1 MVSFATLTEFRRS
14 RVLKYATYV
23 TLFCFVVLV
32 CNGCVSVKVSQ
43 LEITTDVE
51 TPSIAM
57 KMYMEKPDVDEMDQI
72 INGLESNLLFKNASG
87 KFVKVSTSQKGQ
99 WILKNAPA
107 GTYRLELAES
117 FEHDGQIVKLSGNR
131 AVNFKLPADK
141 RAEIQVILK
150 KTPVGLIILLS
161 VLVVGLIIVAILV
174 ADDLPDLPVPPLPPP
189 LRVVPPPIV
198 RPLPVDLFFPH
209 VPGPPRVGH
218 LPPPPLFID
227 YGIYVAP
234 YGHGHSHGV
243 ADHNAA
249 EQQEAVHIHPHDGA
263 VNVPVNTNI
272 EIYFSV
278 DIDERCLEDSSM
290 MIVVGSESGPVSGE
304 INYTRSEQKME
315 FVPMEPFAA
324 RELVRVK
331 LNEECIF
338 DSADSSTLS
347 NYQGSFTV
355 GNQ

>member
-1 MVSFATLTEFRRS
+1 MIGFATLSKFRRS
-14 RVLKYATYV
+14 KIIQYGTYI
-23 TLFCFVVLV
+23 TLLCFTVFV
-32 CNGCVSVKVSQ
+32 CNGCVSVKVRH
-43 LEITTDVE
+43 LEITSDDE

-57 KMYMEKPDVDEMDQI
+57 KMFLKKPGVDGMDKI
-72 INGLESNLLFKNASG
+72 INGVQSTLFFKNVSG
-87 KFVKVSTSQKGQ
+87 EFVQVSTSQNGQ

-107 GTYRLELAES
+107 GTYRMELAES
-117 FEHDGQIVKLSGNR
+117 FEHEGKIEKLSGSR

-141 RAEIQVILK
+141 RAEIQVVLK
-150 KTPVGLIILLS
+150 RTPVGLIILLS
-161 VLVVGLIIVAILV
+161 VVIVGFIIVAILV
-174 ADDLPDLPVPPLPPP
+174 ADDLPDLPVPPVPPLVVVAPPIIKPVPLDVFLPP
-189 LRVVPPPIV
+189 
-198 RPLPVDLFFPH
+198 
-209 VPGPPRVGH
+209 VPGPRVVGS

-227 YGIYVAP
+227 YGVYVAP
-234 YGHGHSHGV
+234 HGHGHSHGV
-243 ADHNAA
+243 ADHHATEILEAA
-249 EQQEAVHIHPHDGA
+249 HIHPHDGA